1 MSNNVSWYLGGGVTL
16 VTKDKQEARMSRG
29 RKHNENATICEPP
42 LMGFGMALQLEGHH
56 CVRLYTALEDDHGGG
71 LERETLGDILEMKME
86 ILCKRKKTD
95 CGRWVH
101 KTCKQGLRFHNKKIH
116 SKIPSFE
123 YTGFWMQK
131 STMSQ

>member
-1 MSNNVSWYLGGGVTL
+1 
-16 VTKDKQEARMSRG
+16 
-29 RKHNENATICEPP
+29 
-42 LMGFGMALQLEGHH
+42 MALQLEGHH

-101 KTCKQGLRFHNKKIH
+101 KTCKQGLRFHKKIH
-116 SKIPSFE
+116 SKIPSFYRILDE
-123 YTGFWMQK
+123 KK